1 MYRHQEKYE
10 HTKGKLEA
18 DLSTI
23 RRELSEALSANFTD
37 EQKGR
42 IRDKADEIAAQYD
55 SWFGALS
62 KATTNMDSYLTA
74 SGNSVSSFRR
84 FIGQVMAEGGSK
96 PVRSKRVS
104 IINLVPVANKK
115 VTSAADV
122 DKVLDAIRTRLLA
135 ELKDNDELNLD

>member
-10 HTKGKLEA
+10 HTKGSLET

-23 RRELSEALSANFTD
+23 RRELSEALSASFTD
-37 EQKGR
+37 EQKSR

-115 VTSAADV
+115 VTSVADV